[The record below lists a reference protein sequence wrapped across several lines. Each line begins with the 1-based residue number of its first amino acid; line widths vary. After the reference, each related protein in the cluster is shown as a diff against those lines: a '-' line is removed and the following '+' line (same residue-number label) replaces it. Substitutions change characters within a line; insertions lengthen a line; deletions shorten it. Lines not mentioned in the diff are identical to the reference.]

1 MALFTSLARAASKLG
16 TRITAVGTSARA
28 ALLGQTIVSPKVTPG
43 RLLTGRR
50 EIERGLAEAIKE
62 RQPVRFMYTD
72 KVVRCR
78 PGAGV
83 RGSRVGNPH
92 ALFMGERGGSYY
104 LHMYI
109 DPQSASQS
117 RSRGTATAPG
127 WRTFLLNRIT
137 DLEPLNPPTKLFG
150 GVQRF
155 PIAPGYNPSFYRRV
169 GIPVALAS

>member
-43 RLLTGRR
+43 RLLTGRL
-50 EIERGLAEAIKE
+50 EIERGLVEAIKE

-72 KVVRCR
+72 KIVRGS

-92 ALFMGERGGSYY
+92 ALFRGENGGFY

-137 DLEPLNPPTKLFG
+137 DLEPLNPPSRLFG

>member
-72 KVVRCR
+72 KEIGRAHV
-78 PGAGV
+78 
-83 RGSRVGNPH
+83 
-92 ALFMGERGGSYY
+92 
-104 LHMYI
+104 
-109 DPQSASQS
+109 
-117 RSRGTATAPG
+117 
-127 WRTFLLNRIT
+127 
-137 DLEPLNPPTKLFG
+137 
-150 GVQRF
+150 
-155 PIAPGYNPSFYRRV
+155 
-169 GIPVALAS
+169 